1 MGAGI
6 PLPALD
12 VKPPVIPQNPLAE
25 FAQVSALKSQMQN
38 QQLQQQE
45 MQLRQQ
51 QIKDQQATTSAMQN
65 WDPKSQ
71 TYDDL
76 AKSVLQNGGSAN
88 AATAIQQHGLTVQQA
103 MQNLSKDQLSNYVT
117 RQKTIGD
124 SLEGL
129 IDPSVVPDDQL
140 HGKALD
146 TVMGLV
152 NNGVLDKEHGMQ
164 FIQGIQGESDPTAL
178 RAKIDQFGKAA
189 EGAKQIAE
197 LQKAQAETQQFQG
210 RGRAANAEGVL
221 KELEAQGLEG
231 LNAQCIS
238 DAVDKVLPPMNRETG
253 AQNNA
258 VKQSALMAF
267 NRGDLQGA
275 KQALQEGLKSALK
288 DEGKPEEG
296 SYFPV
301 PDGKGGTAGWINP
314 KTRHFLSPND
324 IPGLSAATG
333 GSGTIP
339 AKNANSAADAEQI
352 ASKIL
357 NQSGGDPDKA
367 LRTFDQLSGNITDDY
382 QRQLGPQIRRAI
394 RARRQINKP
403 QTPLDKILSGDVEG
417 GLNDMPQP
425 Q

>member
-1 MGAGI
+1 MGVGI

-12 VKPPVIPQNPLAE
+12 VKPPSIPQNPLAE

-88 AATAIQQHGLTVQQA
+88 VATAIQQHGLTVQQA
-103 MQNLSKDQLSNYVT
+103 MQNLSKDQLSNYVA

-129 IDPSVVPDDQL
+129 VDPSVVPDEQL

-197 LQKAQAETQQFQG
+197 LQKTQAETQQFQG

-231 LNAQCIS
+231 LNAQSIS

-288 DEGKPEEG
+288 NEGKPEEG

-301 PDGKGGTAGWINP
+301 PNGKGGTAGWVNP

-324 IPGLSAATG
+324 VPGLSAATG
-333 GSGTIP
+333 GSGI
-339 AKNANSAADAEQI
+339 
-352 ASKIL
+352 
-357 NQSGGDPDKA
+357 
-367 LRTFDQLSGNITDDY
+367 
-382 QRQLGPQIRRAI
+382 IRR
-394 RARRQINKP
+394 
-403 QTPLDKILSGDVEG
+403 EE
-417 GLNDMPQP
+417 
-425 Q
+425 